1 MSLATGAR
9 RRYAPRLPPEERR
22 TQLLDAAL
30 DIALAEGFHAVT
42 VDGVAR
48 AAGVTRPVV
57 YGLFADRTQILA
69 ALLDR
74 AVHAALAALGPVLPD
89 VPASGDRVDP
99 HALLVTGLTTYL
111 TAVRDDPRTWQV
123 ILLPPEGAPA
133 ELAELITT
141 GRRLVLRQLRALMQ
155 WGLQARGGPGD
166 LDVDLFARS
175 VQALAE
181 DAARLLL
188 AQPER
193 YPVERFVEFTR
204 ALLAGLRR
212 APSPSGD

>member
-1 MSLATGAR
+1 MPA
-9 RRYAPRLPPEERR
+9 EERR
-22 TQLLDAAL
+22 AQLLDAAL

-57 YGLFADRTQILA
+57 YGLFTDRTQILA
-69 ALLDR
+69 GLLER
-74 AVHAALAALGPVLPD
+74 AVQAALAALGPALPD
-89 VPASGDRVDP
+89 VPAGGDPIDP
-99 HALLVTGLTTYL
+99 DTLLVGGLRTYL
-111 TAVRDDPRTWQV
+111 TAVRDDPRTWKV

-141 GRRLVLRQLRALMQ
+141 GRRQVLRHLRALVE
-155 WGLQARGGPGD
+155 WGLQARGGPAV

-188 AQPER
+188 AQPDR
-193 YPVERFVEFTR
+193 YPVERFTEFTR
-204 ALLAGLRR
+204 TLLAGLRR
-212 APSPSGD
+212 